1 MLLLLSSLPPS
12 LLPDPRF
19 GQLPIRTRRCLIED
33 IIEVAL
39 MCVHVTHQDTD
50 GNDVD
55 VAHVS
60 KIRVV
65 NALPSEL
72 MEVLQTVESKLCVDD
87 RGGARTPSHSL
98 GEGGGTNT
106 PVHGRSPSH
115 SVSSVGSIGVSPRSS
130 PRSNRK
136 HLMVGGSNGSP
147 RSRSVSNSNNSSG
160 GTSLEIFDYPVQV
173 VAEQL
178 TYVDASMFRKIPSLE
193 FLNKSWDRNRYE
205 NVAEYTWHFTDRWNG
220 MVEYLAT
227 LVLHGDG
234 PEQRASRL
242 EYLIDLGEW
251 CGEGGGG
258 GGGCKRGIELCVCV
272 CVLCSSF
279 FFLLSF
285 FHSFVLSFFLSF
297 VRSFVRSF
305 VHGSVRLLFQAMYFG
320 KLTTIFNRRP

>member
-1 MLLLLSSLPPS
+1 MLLLLSSPPRS

-136 HLMVGGSNGSP
+136 HLTNGSP

-234 PEQRASRL
+234 PE
-242 EYLIDLGEW
+242 
-251 CGEGGGG
+251 
-258 GGGCKRGIELCVCV
+258 
-272 CVLCSSF
+272 
-279 FFLLSF
+279 
-285 FHSFVLSFFLSF
+285 
-297 VRSFVRSF
+297 
-305 VHGSVRLLFQAMYFG
+305 
-320 KLTTIFNRRP
+320 

>member
-1 MLLLLSSLPPS
+1 
-12 LLPDPRF
+12 
-19 GQLPIRTRRCLIED
+19 LIED

-136 HLMVGGSNGSP
+136 HLTNGSP

-251 CGEGGGG
+251 CGGGGG
-258 GGGCKRGIELCVCV
+258 GGGGAQKRNRTVCV
-272 CVLCSSF
+272 CMCVVLILFFSSF
-279 FFLLSF
+279 F
-285 FHSFVLSFFLSF
+285 LSFFLSF
-297 VRSFVRSF
+297 VLSFFRSFVLSFFRSFVLSFFRSF

-320 KLTTIFNRRP
+320 KHTIIFNRRP